1 MSPSVTLSRW
11 MAAKTW
17 TFNNPE
23 MKKIYCIL
31 LAAFFA
37 LPACTKTDIIPFT
50 PETGNQLLE
59 YKIVNVQGSPIYGAI
74 SQPDSSI
81 TVYLPF
87 YLQLITL
94 EPEIKV
100 SEGATVTPV
109 SGTMIEDLPEVF
121 HKGREI
127 KYNVKGKDGKVKT
140 YMLHIQV
147 QQPDLTLEEVSTDPA
162 NPNTYS
168 INMDLDFDSFSFGLN
183 GAGFAPDPDLIRVML
198 VDEQNKE
205 YGPLN
210 ISTFNTTDLTR
221 LDFTVI
227 RYKEQS
233 DPILAK
239 LPADGLYRIR
249 VYSYAKM
256 ATTKNPIRIHLLNKK

>member
-1 MSPSVTLSRW
+1 
-11 MAAKTW
+11 
-17 TFNNPE
+17 
-23 MKKIYCIL
+23 MKKFYHTL
-31 LAAFFA
+31 LAVFFM
-37 LPACTKTDIIPFT
+37 LSACTKTEIVPFA
-50 PETGNQLLE
+50 PETDNQLLE

-74 SQPDSSI
+74 NQQDSSI

-94 EPEIKV
+94 EPEMKV
-100 SEGATVTPV
+100 SDGATVTPA
-109 SGTMIEDLPEVF
+109 SGTMIENLLDLF
-121 HKGREI
+121 HRGREI
-127 KYNVKGKDGKVKT
+127 KYNVKGKDGKMKT
-140 YMLHIQV
+140 YRLHIQV
-147 QQPDLTLEEVSTDPA
+147 QQPELTLQEVSTDAA

-168 INMDLDFDSFSFGLN
+168 LNMNLDFDSFSFGLD
-183 GAGFAPDPDLIRVML
+183 GAGFAADLDMIRVML

-233 DPILAK
+233 DPILAT
-239 LPADGLYRIR
+239 LPAEGLYRIR
-249 VYSYAKM
+249 VYSYAKV
-256 ATTKNPIRIHLLNKK
+256 ATTKNPIRINLLNKK

>member
-1 MSPSVTLSRW
+1 MRKFYYT
-11 MAAKTW
+11 
-17 TFNNPE
+17 
-23 MKKIYCIL
+23 L
-31 LAAFFA
+31 LAVFFM
-37 LPACTKTDIIPFT
+37 LPACTKTDIVPFT
-50 PETGNQLLE
+50 PETDNQLLE

-74 SQPDSSI
+74 NQQDSSI

-94 EPEIKV
+94 EPEMKV
-100 SEGATVTPV
+100 SDGATVTPV
-109 SGTMIEDLPEVF
+109 SGTMIEDLLDLF

-140 YMLHIQV
+140 YTLHVQV
-147 QQPDLTLEEVSTDPA
+147 QQPDLILQEVSTDAA

-168 INMDLDFDSFSFGLN
+168 LNMNLDFDSFSFGLD
-183 GAGFAPDPDLIRVML
+183 GAGFAADLDMIRVML

-233 DPILAK
+233 DPILAM
-239 LPADGLYRIR
+239 LPAEGLYRIR
-249 VYSYAKM
+249 VYSYAKV
-256 ATTKNPIRIHLLNKK
+256 ATTKNPIRINLLNKK

>member
-31 LAAFFA
+31 LAALFI
-37 LPACTKTDIIPFT
+37 LPACTKTDIIPFA
-50 PETGNQLLE
+50 PEADNQLLE

-74 SQPDSSI
+74 SQADSSI

-87 YLQLITL
+87 YLQLVTL
-94 EPEIKV
+94 EPKMKV
-100 SEGATVTPV
+100 SEGATVTPA
-109 SGTMIEDLPEVF
+109 SGTMIEDLLDLF
-121 HKGREI
+121 RKGREM
-127 KYNVKGKDGKVKT
+127 KYNVKGKDGKMKT
-140 YMLHIQV
+140 YTLHIQV
-147 QQPDLTLEEVSTDPA
+147 QQPDLTLQEVSEDPA

-168 INMDLDFDSFSFGLN
+168 LNMSLDFDSFSFGLN
-183 GAGFAPDPDLIRVML
+183 GTGFASDLDLIKVVL

-233 DPILAK
+233 DPILAT
-239 LPADGLYRIR
+239 LPAEGLYRIR
-249 VYSYAKM
+249 VYSYAKV